1 MAHPKRILQMLLDQ
15 MQRLLSTTDWDP
27 DGVRE
32 GQRSYVV
39 KSPDA
44 TEGVLIVN
52 ETAFLNT
59 GKRSGRS

>member
-1 MAHPKRILQMLLDQ
+1 MLLDQ

-59 GKRSGRS
+59 GKGSERA